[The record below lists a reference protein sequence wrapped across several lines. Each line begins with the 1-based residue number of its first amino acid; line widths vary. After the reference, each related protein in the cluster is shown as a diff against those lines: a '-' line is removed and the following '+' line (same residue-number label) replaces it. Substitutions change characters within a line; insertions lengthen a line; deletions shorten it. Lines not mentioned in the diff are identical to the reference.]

1 MEKIEPALYLI
12 PVTLGETEYQK
23 VLPEYNKKIL
33 RGIKNFIVEN
43 RRSAIRFLKLA
54 DSSIDIDSLEFL
66 ELNEHSDLARI
77 SNYLDPLLKK
87 KLPMGIISEA
97 GCPAVADPGAAV
109 VEMAQKK
116 NLKVVPLSGPSSM
129 IMAVM
134 ASGLNGQSFAFNGYL
149 PVKPNER
156 AAKIRQLENRAWN
169 EKQTQLFIEAPY
181 RNLKM
186 LESILNSCRNETL
199 VCVAAGLTT
208 EQEFIKTL
216 SVAEWKKSNEPPI
229 NKLPAIFLIYRSR
242 KMSMILM
249 GIKHCGKSTQGRI
262 ISKKLSVPF
271 FDTDDVVFEMTGKT
285 PRQIYTELGNEGFQE
300 AEEKACSFL
309 LEKIN
314 SSAEKNAVI
323 ATGGGICGNKKALDV
338 LKKIGTFVFLKT
350 PERIASFRVLR
361 EISVAQDGTLLN
373 VPAFIAKKNPR
384 SVADAKKI
392 FHDFFIER
400 ECIYEQLADVVID
413 MSSSSKEAN
422 AAKIIESVS
431 SKV

>member
-1 MEKIEPALYLI
+1 MS
-12 PVTLGETEYQK
+12 
-23 VLPEYNKKIL
+23 
-33 RGIKNFIVEN
+33 IV
-43 RRSAIRFLKLA
+43 
-54 DSSIDIDSLEFL
+54 
-66 ELNEHSDLARI
+66 
-77 SNYLDPLLKK
+77 
-87 KLPMGIISEA
+87 
-97 GCPAVADPGAAV
+97 
-109 VEMAQKK
+109 
-116 NLKVVPLSGPSSM
+116 
-129 IMAVM
+129 
-134 ASGLNGQSFAFNGYL
+134 
-149 PVKPNER
+149 
-156 AAKIRQLENRAWN
+156 
-169 EKQTQLFIEAPY
+169 
-181 RNLKM
+181 
-186 LESILNSCRNETL
+186 
-199 VCVAAGLTT
+199 
-208 EQEFIKTL
+208 
-216 SVAEWKKSNEPPI
+216 
-229 NKLPAIFLIYRSR
+229 
-242 KMSMILM
+242 LM

-271 FDTDDVVFEMTGKT
+271 FDTDDVIFEMTGKT

>member
-1 MEKIEPALYLI
+1 M
-12 PVTLGETEYQK
+12 
-23 VLPEYNKKIL
+23 
-33 RGIKNFIVEN
+33 
-43 RRSAIRFLKLA
+43 
-54 DSSIDIDSLEFL
+54 SI
-66 ELNEHSDLARI
+66 
-77 SNYLDPLLKK
+77 
-87 KLPMGIISEA
+87 
-97 GCPAVADPGAAV
+97 
-109 VEMAQKK
+109 
-116 NLKVVPLSGPSSM
+116 
-129 IMAVM
+129 
-134 ASGLNGQSFAFNGYL
+134 
-149 PVKPNER
+149 
-156 AAKIRQLENRAWN
+156 
-169 EKQTQLFIEAPY
+169 
-181 RNLKM
+181 
-186 LESILNSCRNETL
+186 
-199 VCVAAGLTT
+199 
-208 EQEFIKTL
+208 
-216 SVAEWKKSNEPPI
+216 
-229 NKLPAIFLIYRSR
+229 
-242 KMSMILM
+242 ILM

-271 FDTDDVVFEMTGKT
+271 FDTDDVVFEMAGKT

-373 VPAFIAKKNPR
+373 VPAFIAKKDPR

>member
-1 MEKIEPALYLI
+1 M
-12 PVTLGETEYQK
+12 
-23 VLPEYNKKIL
+23 
-33 RGIKNFIVEN
+33 
-43 RRSAIRFLKLA
+43 
-54 DSSIDIDSLEFL
+54 SI
-66 ELNEHSDLARI
+66 
-77 SNYLDPLLKK
+77 
-87 KLPMGIISEA
+87 
-97 GCPAVADPGAAV
+97 
-109 VEMAQKK
+109 
-116 NLKVVPLSGPSSM
+116 
-129 IMAVM
+129 
-134 ASGLNGQSFAFNGYL
+134 
-149 PVKPNER
+149 
-156 AAKIRQLENRAWN
+156 
-169 EKQTQLFIEAPY
+169 
-181 RNLKM
+181 
-186 LESILNSCRNETL
+186 
-199 VCVAAGLTT
+199 
-208 EQEFIKTL
+208 
-216 SVAEWKKSNEPPI
+216 
-229 NKLPAIFLIYRSR
+229 
-242 KMSMILM
+242 ILM

-373 VPAFIAKKNPR
+373 VPAFIEKKNPR

>member
-1 MEKIEPALYLI
+1 M
-12 PVTLGETEYQK
+12 
-23 VLPEYNKKIL
+23 
-33 RGIKNFIVEN
+33 
-43 RRSAIRFLKLA
+43 
-54 DSSIDIDSLEFL
+54 SI
-66 ELNEHSDLARI
+66 
-77 SNYLDPLLKK
+77 
-87 KLPMGIISEA
+87 
-97 GCPAVADPGAAV
+97 
-109 VEMAQKK
+109 
-116 NLKVVPLSGPSSM
+116 
-129 IMAVM
+129 
-134 ASGLNGQSFAFNGYL
+134 
-149 PVKPNER
+149 
-156 AAKIRQLENRAWN
+156 
-169 EKQTQLFIEAPY
+169 
-181 RNLKM
+181 
-186 LESILNSCRNETL
+186 
-199 VCVAAGLTT
+199 
-208 EQEFIKTL
+208 
-216 SVAEWKKSNEPPI
+216 
-229 NKLPAIFLIYRSR
+229 
-242 KMSMILM
+242 ILM

-422 AAKIIESVS
+422 AAKINESVS
-431 SKV
+431 AKV

>member
-1 MEKIEPALYLI
+1 M
-12 PVTLGETEYQK
+12 
-23 VLPEYNKKIL
+23 
-33 RGIKNFIVEN
+33 
-43 RRSAIRFLKLA
+43 
-54 DSSIDIDSLEFL
+54 SI
-66 ELNEHSDLARI
+66 
-77 SNYLDPLLKK
+77 
-87 KLPMGIISEA
+87 
-97 GCPAVADPGAAV
+97 
-109 VEMAQKK
+109 
-116 NLKVVPLSGPSSM
+116 
-129 IMAVM
+129 
-134 ASGLNGQSFAFNGYL
+134 
-149 PVKPNER
+149 
-156 AAKIRQLENRAWN
+156 
-169 EKQTQLFIEAPY
+169 
-181 RNLKM
+181 
-186 LESILNSCRNETL
+186 
-199 VCVAAGLTT
+199 
-208 EQEFIKTL
+208 
-216 SVAEWKKSNEPPI
+216 
-229 NKLPAIFLIYRSR
+229 
-242 KMSMILM
+242 ILM

-285 PRQIYTELGNEGFQE
+285 PRQIYTKLGNEGFQE

-373 VPAFIAKKNPR
+373 VPAFIAKKSPR

>member
-1 MEKIEPALYLI
+1 M
-12 PVTLGETEYQK
+12 
-23 VLPEYNKKIL
+23 
-33 RGIKNFIVEN
+33 
-43 RRSAIRFLKLA
+43 
-54 DSSIDIDSLEFL
+54 SI
-66 ELNEHSDLARI
+66 
-77 SNYLDPLLKK
+77 
-87 KLPMGIISEA
+87 
-97 GCPAVADPGAAV
+97 
-109 VEMAQKK
+109 
-116 NLKVVPLSGPSSM
+116 
-129 IMAVM
+129 
-134 ASGLNGQSFAFNGYL
+134 
-149 PVKPNER
+149 
-156 AAKIRQLENRAWN
+156 
-169 EKQTQLFIEAPY
+169 
-181 RNLKM
+181 
-186 LESILNSCRNETL
+186 
-199 VCVAAGLTT
+199 
-208 EQEFIKTL
+208 
-216 SVAEWKKSNEPPI
+216 
-229 NKLPAIFLIYRSR
+229 
-242 KMSMILM
+242 ILM

-271 FDTDDVVFEMTGKT
+271 FDTDDVIFEMTGKT

-323 ATGGGICGNKKALDV
+323 ATGGGICRNKKALDV

>member
-1 MEKIEPALYLI
+1 M
-12 PVTLGETEYQK
+12 
-23 VLPEYNKKIL
+23 
-33 RGIKNFIVEN
+33 
-43 RRSAIRFLKLA
+43 
-54 DSSIDIDSLEFL
+54 SI
-66 ELNEHSDLARI
+66 
-77 SNYLDPLLKK
+77 
-87 KLPMGIISEA
+87 
-97 GCPAVADPGAAV
+97 
-109 VEMAQKK
+109 
-116 NLKVVPLSGPSSM
+116 
-129 IMAVM
+129 
-134 ASGLNGQSFAFNGYL
+134 
-149 PVKPNER
+149 
-156 AAKIRQLENRAWN
+156 
-169 EKQTQLFIEAPY
+169 
-181 RNLKM
+181 
-186 LESILNSCRNETL
+186 
-199 VCVAAGLTT
+199 
-208 EQEFIKTL
+208 
-216 SVAEWKKSNEPPI
+216 
-229 NKLPAIFLIYRSR
+229 
-242 KMSMILM
+242 ILM

-271 FDTDDVVFEMTGKT
+271 FDTDDVIFEMTGKT

-392 FHDFFIER
+392 FHNFFIER

>member
-1 MEKIEPALYLI
+1 M
-12 PVTLGETEYQK
+12 
-23 VLPEYNKKIL
+23 
-33 RGIKNFIVEN
+33 
-43 RRSAIRFLKLA
+43 
-54 DSSIDIDSLEFL
+54 SI
-66 ELNEHSDLARI
+66 
-77 SNYLDPLLKK
+77 
-87 KLPMGIISEA
+87 
-97 GCPAVADPGAAV
+97 
-109 VEMAQKK
+109 
-116 NLKVVPLSGPSSM
+116 
-129 IMAVM
+129 
-134 ASGLNGQSFAFNGYL
+134 
-149 PVKPNER
+149 
-156 AAKIRQLENRAWN
+156 
-169 EKQTQLFIEAPY
+169 
-181 RNLKM
+181 
-186 LESILNSCRNETL
+186 
-199 VCVAAGLTT
+199 
-208 EQEFIKTL
+208 
-216 SVAEWKKSNEPPI
+216 
-229 NKLPAIFLIYRSR
+229 
-242 KMSMILM
+242 ILM

-271 FDTDDVVFEMTGKT
+271 FDTDDVIFEMTGKT

-384 SVADAKKI
+384 SIADAKKI

>member
-1 MEKIEPALYLI
+1 M
-12 PVTLGETEYQK
+12 
-23 VLPEYNKKIL
+23 
-33 RGIKNFIVEN
+33 
-43 RRSAIRFLKLA
+43 
-54 DSSIDIDSLEFL
+54 SI
-66 ELNEHSDLARI
+66 
-77 SNYLDPLLKK
+77 
-87 KLPMGIISEA
+87 
-97 GCPAVADPGAAV
+97 
-109 VEMAQKK
+109 
-116 NLKVVPLSGPSSM
+116 
-129 IMAVM
+129 
-134 ASGLNGQSFAFNGYL
+134 
-149 PVKPNER
+149 
-156 AAKIRQLENRAWN
+156 
-169 EKQTQLFIEAPY
+169 
-181 RNLKM
+181 
-186 LESILNSCRNETL
+186 
-199 VCVAAGLTT
+199 
-208 EQEFIKTL
+208 
-216 SVAEWKKSNEPPI
+216 
-229 NKLPAIFLIYRSR
+229 
-242 KMSMILM
+242 ILM

-300 AEEKACSFL
+300 AEEKACLFL

-323 ATGGGICGNKKALDV
+323 ATGGGICTNKKALDV

>member
-1 MEKIEPALYLI
+1 M
-12 PVTLGETEYQK
+12 
-23 VLPEYNKKIL
+23 
-33 RGIKNFIVEN
+33 
-43 RRSAIRFLKLA
+43 
-54 DSSIDIDSLEFL
+54 SI
-66 ELNEHSDLARI
+66 
-77 SNYLDPLLKK
+77 
-87 KLPMGIISEA
+87 
-97 GCPAVADPGAAV
+97 
-109 VEMAQKK
+109 
-116 NLKVVPLSGPSSM
+116 
-129 IMAVM
+129 
-134 ASGLNGQSFAFNGYL
+134 
-149 PVKPNER
+149 
-156 AAKIRQLENRAWN
+156 
-169 EKQTQLFIEAPY
+169 
-181 RNLKM
+181 
-186 LESILNSCRNETL
+186 
-199 VCVAAGLTT
+199 
-208 EQEFIKTL
+208 
-216 SVAEWKKSNEPPI
+216 
-229 NKLPAIFLIYRSR
+229 
-242 KMSMILM
+242 ILM

-271 FDTDDVVFEMTGKT
+271 FDTDDVIFEMIGKT

>member
-1 MEKIEPALYLI
+1 M
-12 PVTLGETEYQK
+12 
-23 VLPEYNKKIL
+23 
-33 RGIKNFIVEN
+33 
-43 RRSAIRFLKLA
+43 
-54 DSSIDIDSLEFL
+54 SI
-66 ELNEHSDLARI
+66 
-77 SNYLDPLLKK
+77 
-87 KLPMGIISEA
+87 
-97 GCPAVADPGAAV
+97 
-109 VEMAQKK
+109 
-116 NLKVVPLSGPSSM
+116 
-129 IMAVM
+129 
-134 ASGLNGQSFAFNGYL
+134 
-149 PVKPNER
+149 
-156 AAKIRQLENRAWN
+156 
-169 EKQTQLFIEAPY
+169 
-181 RNLKM
+181 
-186 LESILNSCRNETL
+186 
-199 VCVAAGLTT
+199 
-208 EQEFIKTL
+208 
-216 SVAEWKKSNEPPI
+216 
-229 NKLPAIFLIYRSR
+229 
-242 KMSMILM
+242 ILM

-271 FDTDDVVFEMTGKT
+271 FDTDDVIFEMTGKT
-285 PRQIYTELGNEGFQE
+285 PRQIYTELGNEGFHK

>member
-1 MEKIEPALYLI
+1 M
-12 PVTLGETEYQK
+12 
-23 VLPEYNKKIL
+23 
-33 RGIKNFIVEN
+33 
-43 RRSAIRFLKLA
+43 
-54 DSSIDIDSLEFL
+54 SI
-66 ELNEHSDLARI
+66 
-77 SNYLDPLLKK
+77 
-87 KLPMGIISEA
+87 
-97 GCPAVADPGAAV
+97 
-109 VEMAQKK
+109 
-116 NLKVVPLSGPSSM
+116 
-129 IMAVM
+129 
-134 ASGLNGQSFAFNGYL
+134 
-149 PVKPNER
+149 
-156 AAKIRQLENRAWN
+156 
-169 EKQTQLFIEAPY
+169 
-181 RNLKM
+181 
-186 LESILNSCRNETL
+186 
-199 VCVAAGLTT
+199 
-208 EQEFIKTL
+208 
-216 SVAEWKKSNEPPI
+216 
-229 NKLPAIFLIYRSR
+229 
-242 KMSMILM
+242 ILM

-271 FDTDDVVFEMTGKT
+271 FDTDDVIFEMTGKT
-285 PRQIYTELGNEGFQE
+285 PRQIYTELGNEVFQE

>member
-1 MEKIEPALYLI
+1 MS
-12 PVTLGETEYQK
+12 
-23 VLPEYNKKIL
+23 
-33 RGIKNFIVEN
+33 IV
-43 RRSAIRFLKLA
+43 
-54 DSSIDIDSLEFL
+54 
-66 ELNEHSDLARI
+66 
-77 SNYLDPLLKK
+77 
-87 KLPMGIISEA
+87 
-97 GCPAVADPGAAV
+97 
-109 VEMAQKK
+109 
-116 NLKVVPLSGPSSM
+116 
-129 IMAVM
+129 
-134 ASGLNGQSFAFNGYL
+134 
-149 PVKPNER
+149 
-156 AAKIRQLENRAWN
+156 
-169 EKQTQLFIEAPY
+169 
-181 RNLKM
+181 
-186 LESILNSCRNETL
+186 
-199 VCVAAGLTT
+199 
-208 EQEFIKTL
+208 
-216 SVAEWKKSNEPPI
+216 
-229 NKLPAIFLIYRSR
+229 
-242 KMSMILM
+242 LM

-271 FDTDDVVFEMTGKT
+271 FDTDDVIFEMTGKT

-300 AEEKACSFL
+300 AEEKACLFL

>member
-1 MEKIEPALYLI
+1 M
-12 PVTLGETEYQK
+12 
-23 VLPEYNKKIL
+23 
-33 RGIKNFIVEN
+33 
-43 RRSAIRFLKLA
+43 
-54 DSSIDIDSLEFL
+54 SI
-66 ELNEHSDLARI
+66 
-77 SNYLDPLLKK
+77 
-87 KLPMGIISEA
+87 
-97 GCPAVADPGAAV
+97 
-109 VEMAQKK
+109 
-116 NLKVVPLSGPSSM
+116 
-129 IMAVM
+129 
-134 ASGLNGQSFAFNGYL
+134 
-149 PVKPNER
+149 
-156 AAKIRQLENRAWN
+156 
-169 EKQTQLFIEAPY
+169 
-181 RNLKM
+181 
-186 LESILNSCRNETL
+186 
-199 VCVAAGLTT
+199 
-208 EQEFIKTL
+208 
-216 SVAEWKKSNEPPI
+216 
-229 NKLPAIFLIYRSR
+229 
-242 KMSMILM
+242 ILM

-271 FDTDDVVFEMTGKT
+271 FDTDDVIFEMTGKT

-338 LKKIGTFVFLKT
+338 LKKIGAFVFLKT

-400 ECIYEQLADVVID
+400 ECIYEQLADVIID

>member
-1 MEKIEPALYLI
+1 M
-12 PVTLGETEYQK
+12 
-23 VLPEYNKKIL
+23 
-33 RGIKNFIVEN
+33 
-43 RRSAIRFLKLA
+43 
-54 DSSIDIDSLEFL
+54 SI
-66 ELNEHSDLARI
+66 
-77 SNYLDPLLKK
+77 
-87 KLPMGIISEA
+87 
-97 GCPAVADPGAAV
+97 
-109 VEMAQKK
+109 
-116 NLKVVPLSGPSSM
+116 
-129 IMAVM
+129 
-134 ASGLNGQSFAFNGYL
+134 
-149 PVKPNER
+149 
-156 AAKIRQLENRAWN
+156 
-169 EKQTQLFIEAPY
+169 
-181 RNLKM
+181 
-186 LESILNSCRNETL
+186 
-199 VCVAAGLTT
+199 
-208 EQEFIKTL
+208 
-216 SVAEWKKSNEPPI
+216 
-229 NKLPAIFLIYRSR
+229 
-242 KMSMILM
+242 ILM

-262 ISKKLSVPF
+262 ISKKLSVTF

-361 EISVAQDGTLLN
+361 EISVAQDGTILN

>member
-1 MEKIEPALYLI
+1 M
-12 PVTLGETEYQK
+12 
-23 VLPEYNKKIL
+23 
-33 RGIKNFIVEN
+33 
-43 RRSAIRFLKLA
+43 
-54 DSSIDIDSLEFL
+54 SI
-66 ELNEHSDLARI
+66 
-77 SNYLDPLLKK
+77 
-87 KLPMGIISEA
+87 
-97 GCPAVADPGAAV
+97 
-109 VEMAQKK
+109 
-116 NLKVVPLSGPSSM
+116 
-129 IMAVM
+129 
-134 ASGLNGQSFAFNGYL
+134 
-149 PVKPNER
+149 
-156 AAKIRQLENRAWN
+156 
-169 EKQTQLFIEAPY
+169 
-181 RNLKM
+181 
-186 LESILNSCRNETL
+186 
-199 VCVAAGLTT
+199 
-208 EQEFIKTL
+208 
-216 SVAEWKKSNEPPI
+216 
-229 NKLPAIFLIYRSR
+229 
-242 KMSMILM
+242 ILM

-338 LKKIGTFVFLKT
+338 LKKIGAFVFLKT

-392 FHDFFIER
+392 FHNFFIER

>member
-1 MEKIEPALYLI
+1 MS
-12 PVTLGETEYQK
+12 
-23 VLPEYNKKIL
+23 
-33 RGIKNFIVEN
+33 IV
-43 RRSAIRFLKLA
+43 
-54 DSSIDIDSLEFL
+54 
-66 ELNEHSDLARI
+66 
-77 SNYLDPLLKK
+77 
-87 KLPMGIISEA
+87 
-97 GCPAVADPGAAV
+97 
-109 VEMAQKK
+109 
-116 NLKVVPLSGPSSM
+116 
-129 IMAVM
+129 
-134 ASGLNGQSFAFNGYL
+134 
-149 PVKPNER
+149 
-156 AAKIRQLENRAWN
+156 
-169 EKQTQLFIEAPY
+169 
-181 RNLKM
+181 
-186 LESILNSCRNETL
+186 
-199 VCVAAGLTT
+199 
-208 EQEFIKTL
+208 
-216 SVAEWKKSNEPPI
+216 
-229 NKLPAIFLIYRSR
+229 
-242 KMSMILM
+242 LM

-285 PRQIYTELGNEGFQE
+285 PRQMYTELGNEGFQE

>member
-1 MEKIEPALYLI
+1 M
-12 PVTLGETEYQK
+12 
-23 VLPEYNKKIL
+23 
-33 RGIKNFIVEN
+33 
-43 RRSAIRFLKLA
+43 
-54 DSSIDIDSLEFL
+54 SI
-66 ELNEHSDLARI
+66 
-77 SNYLDPLLKK
+77 
-87 KLPMGIISEA
+87 
-97 GCPAVADPGAAV
+97 
-109 VEMAQKK
+109 
-116 NLKVVPLSGPSSM
+116 
-129 IMAVM
+129 
-134 ASGLNGQSFAFNGYL
+134 
-149 PVKPNER
+149 
-156 AAKIRQLENRAWN
+156 
-169 EKQTQLFIEAPY
+169 
-181 RNLKM
+181 
-186 LESILNSCRNETL
+186 
-199 VCVAAGLTT
+199 
-208 EQEFIKTL
+208 
-216 SVAEWKKSNEPPI
+216 
-229 NKLPAIFLIYRSR
+229 
-242 KMSMILM
+242 ILM
-249 GIKHCGKSTQGRI
+249 GIKHCGKTTQGRI

-323 ATGGGICGNKKALDV
+323 ATGGGICENKKALDV

>member
-1 MEKIEPALYLI
+1 M
-12 PVTLGETEYQK
+12 
-23 VLPEYNKKIL
+23 
-33 RGIKNFIVEN
+33 
-43 RRSAIRFLKLA
+43 
-54 DSSIDIDSLEFL
+54 SI
-66 ELNEHSDLARI
+66 
-77 SNYLDPLLKK
+77 
-87 KLPMGIISEA
+87 
-97 GCPAVADPGAAV
+97 
-109 VEMAQKK
+109 
-116 NLKVVPLSGPSSM
+116 
-129 IMAVM
+129 
-134 ASGLNGQSFAFNGYL
+134 
-149 PVKPNER
+149 
-156 AAKIRQLENRAWN
+156 
-169 EKQTQLFIEAPY
+169 
-181 RNLKM
+181 
-186 LESILNSCRNETL
+186 
-199 VCVAAGLTT
+199 
-208 EQEFIKTL
+208 
-216 SVAEWKKSNEPPI
+216 
-229 NKLPAIFLIYRSR
+229 
-242 KMSMILM
+242 ILM

-285 PRQIYTELGNEGFQE
+285 SRQIYTELGNEGFQK

>member
-1 MEKIEPALYLI
+1 M
-12 PVTLGETEYQK
+12 
-23 VLPEYNKKIL
+23 
-33 RGIKNFIVEN
+33 
-43 RRSAIRFLKLA
+43 
-54 DSSIDIDSLEFL
+54 SI
-66 ELNEHSDLARI
+66 
-77 SNYLDPLLKK
+77 
-87 KLPMGIISEA
+87 
-97 GCPAVADPGAAV
+97 
-109 VEMAQKK
+109 
-116 NLKVVPLSGPSSM
+116 
-129 IMAVM
+129 
-134 ASGLNGQSFAFNGYL
+134 
-149 PVKPNER
+149 
-156 AAKIRQLENRAWN
+156 
-169 EKQTQLFIEAPY
+169 
-181 RNLKM
+181 
-186 LESILNSCRNETL
+186 
-199 VCVAAGLTT
+199 
-208 EQEFIKTL
+208 
-216 SVAEWKKSNEPPI
+216 
-229 NKLPAIFLIYRSR
+229 
-242 KMSMILM
+242 ILM

-271 FDTDDVVFEMTGKT
+271 FDTDDVIFEMTGKT

-338 LKKIGTFVFLKT
+338 LKKIGAFVFLKT

-361 EISVAQDGTLLN
+361 EIFVAQDGTLLN
-373 VPAFIAKKNPR
+373 VPAFIANKNPR

-400 ECIYEQLADVVID
+400 ECIYEQLADIVID

>member
-1 MEKIEPALYLI
+1 M
-12 PVTLGETEYQK
+12 
-23 VLPEYNKKIL
+23 
-33 RGIKNFIVEN
+33 
-43 RRSAIRFLKLA
+43 
-54 DSSIDIDSLEFL
+54 SI
-66 ELNEHSDLARI
+66 
-77 SNYLDPLLKK
+77 
-87 KLPMGIISEA
+87 
-97 GCPAVADPGAAV
+97 
-109 VEMAQKK
+109 
-116 NLKVVPLSGPSSM
+116 
-129 IMAVM
+129 
-134 ASGLNGQSFAFNGYL
+134 
-149 PVKPNER
+149 
-156 AAKIRQLENRAWN
+156 
-169 EKQTQLFIEAPY
+169 
-181 RNLKM
+181 
-186 LESILNSCRNETL
+186 
-199 VCVAAGLTT
+199 
-208 EQEFIKTL
+208 
-216 SVAEWKKSNEPPI
+216 
-229 NKLPAIFLIYRSR
+229 
-242 KMSMILM
+242 ILM

-338 LKKIGTFVFLKT
+338 LKKIGTFVFLRT

>member
-1 MEKIEPALYLI
+1 M
-12 PVTLGETEYQK
+12 
-23 VLPEYNKKIL
+23 
-33 RGIKNFIVEN
+33 
-43 RRSAIRFLKLA
+43 
-54 DSSIDIDSLEFL
+54 SI
-66 ELNEHSDLARI
+66 
-77 SNYLDPLLKK
+77 
-87 KLPMGIISEA
+87 
-97 GCPAVADPGAAV
+97 
-109 VEMAQKK
+109 
-116 NLKVVPLSGPSSM
+116 
-129 IMAVM
+129 
-134 ASGLNGQSFAFNGYL
+134 
-149 PVKPNER
+149 
-156 AAKIRQLENRAWN
+156 
-169 EKQTQLFIEAPY
+169 
-181 RNLKM
+181 
-186 LESILNSCRNETL
+186 
-199 VCVAAGLTT
+199 
-208 EQEFIKTL
+208 
-216 SVAEWKKSNEPPI
+216 
-229 NKLPAIFLIYRSR
+229 
-242 KMSMILM
+242 ILM
-249 GIKHCGKSTQGRI
+249 GIKHCGKTTQGRI

-271 FDTDDVVFEMTGKT
+271 FDTDDVIFEMTGKT

>member
-1 MEKIEPALYLI
+1 M
-12 PVTLGETEYQK
+12 
-23 VLPEYNKKIL
+23 
-33 RGIKNFIVEN
+33 
-43 RRSAIRFLKLA
+43 
-54 DSSIDIDSLEFL
+54 SI
-66 ELNEHSDLARI
+66 
-77 SNYLDPLLKK
+77 
-87 KLPMGIISEA
+87 
-97 GCPAVADPGAAV
+97 
-109 VEMAQKK
+109 
-116 NLKVVPLSGPSSM
+116 
-129 IMAVM
+129 
-134 ASGLNGQSFAFNGYL
+134 
-149 PVKPNER
+149 
-156 AAKIRQLENRAWN
+156 
-169 EKQTQLFIEAPY
+169 
-181 RNLKM
+181 
-186 LESILNSCRNETL
+186 
-199 VCVAAGLTT
+199 
-208 EQEFIKTL
+208 
-216 SVAEWKKSNEPPI
+216 
-229 NKLPAIFLIYRSR
+229 
-242 KMSMILM
+242 ILM

-271 FDTDDVVFEMTGKT
+271 FDTDDVIFEMTGKT

-400 ECIYEQLADVVID
+400 ECIYEQQADVVID

>member
-1 MEKIEPALYLI
+1 M
-12 PVTLGETEYQK
+12 
-23 VLPEYNKKIL
+23 
-33 RGIKNFIVEN
+33 
-43 RRSAIRFLKLA
+43 
-54 DSSIDIDSLEFL
+54 SI
-66 ELNEHSDLARI
+66 
-77 SNYLDPLLKK
+77 
-87 KLPMGIISEA
+87 
-97 GCPAVADPGAAV
+97 
-109 VEMAQKK
+109 
-116 NLKVVPLSGPSSM
+116 
-129 IMAVM
+129 
-134 ASGLNGQSFAFNGYL
+134 
-149 PVKPNER
+149 
-156 AAKIRQLENRAWN
+156 
-169 EKQTQLFIEAPY
+169 
-181 RNLKM
+181 
-186 LESILNSCRNETL
+186 
-199 VCVAAGLTT
+199 
-208 EQEFIKTL
+208 
-216 SVAEWKKSNEPPI
+216 
-229 NKLPAIFLIYRSR
+229 
-242 KMSMILM
+242 ILM

-361 EISVAQDGTLLN
+361 EISVAQDGTILN

>member
-1 MEKIEPALYLI
+1 M
-12 PVTLGETEYQK
+12 
-23 VLPEYNKKIL
+23 
-33 RGIKNFIVEN
+33 
-43 RRSAIRFLKLA
+43 
-54 DSSIDIDSLEFL
+54 SI
-66 ELNEHSDLARI
+66 
-77 SNYLDPLLKK
+77 
-87 KLPMGIISEA
+87 
-97 GCPAVADPGAAV
+97 
-109 VEMAQKK
+109 
-116 NLKVVPLSGPSSM
+116 
-129 IMAVM
+129 
-134 ASGLNGQSFAFNGYL
+134 
-149 PVKPNER
+149 
-156 AAKIRQLENRAWN
+156 
-169 EKQTQLFIEAPY
+169 
-181 RNLKM
+181 
-186 LESILNSCRNETL
+186 
-199 VCVAAGLTT
+199 
-208 EQEFIKTL
+208 
-216 SVAEWKKSNEPPI
+216 
-229 NKLPAIFLIYRSR
+229 
-242 KMSMILM
+242 ILM

-271 FDTDDVVFEMTGKT
+271 FDTDDVIFEMIGKT

-300 AEEKACSFL
+300 AEEKACLFL

-384 SVADAKKI
+384 SIADAKKI

>member
-1 MEKIEPALYLI
+1 M
-12 PVTLGETEYQK
+12 
-23 VLPEYNKKIL
+23 
-33 RGIKNFIVEN
+33 
-43 RRSAIRFLKLA
+43 
-54 DSSIDIDSLEFL
+54 SI
-66 ELNEHSDLARI
+66 
-77 SNYLDPLLKK
+77 
-87 KLPMGIISEA
+87 
-97 GCPAVADPGAAV
+97 
-109 VEMAQKK
+109 
-116 NLKVVPLSGPSSM
+116 
-129 IMAVM
+129 
-134 ASGLNGQSFAFNGYL
+134 
-149 PVKPNER
+149 
-156 AAKIRQLENRAWN
+156 
-169 EKQTQLFIEAPY
+169 
-181 RNLKM
+181 
-186 LESILNSCRNETL
+186 
-199 VCVAAGLTT
+199 
-208 EQEFIKTL
+208 
-216 SVAEWKKSNEPPI
+216 
-229 NKLPAIFLIYRSR
+229 
-242 KMSMILM
+242 ILM

-271 FDTDDVVFEMTGKT
+271 FDTDDVIFEMTGKT

-338 LKKIGTFVFLKT
+338 LKKIGAFVFLKT

-384 SVADAKKI
+384 SVANAKKI

>member
-1 MEKIEPALYLI
+1 M
-12 PVTLGETEYQK
+12 
-23 VLPEYNKKIL
+23 
-33 RGIKNFIVEN
+33 
-43 RRSAIRFLKLA
+43 
-54 DSSIDIDSLEFL
+54 SI
-66 ELNEHSDLARI
+66 
-77 SNYLDPLLKK
+77 
-87 KLPMGIISEA
+87 
-97 GCPAVADPGAAV
+97 
-109 VEMAQKK
+109 
-116 NLKVVPLSGPSSM
+116 
-129 IMAVM
+129 
-134 ASGLNGQSFAFNGYL
+134 
-149 PVKPNER
+149 
-156 AAKIRQLENRAWN
+156 
-169 EKQTQLFIEAPY
+169 
-181 RNLKM
+181 
-186 LESILNSCRNETL
+186 
-199 VCVAAGLTT
+199 
-208 EQEFIKTL
+208 
-216 SVAEWKKSNEPPI
+216 
-229 NKLPAIFLIYRSR
+229 
-242 KMSMILM
+242 ILM

-271 FDTDDVVFEMTGKT
+271 FDTDDVIFEMTGKT

-361 EISVAQDGTLLN
+361 EISVAQDGTILN

-413 MSSSSKEAN
+413 MSSSFKEAN

>member
-1 MEKIEPALYLI
+1 MS
-12 PVTLGETEYQK
+12 
-23 VLPEYNKKIL
+23 
-33 RGIKNFIVEN
+33 IV
-43 RRSAIRFLKLA
+43 
-54 DSSIDIDSLEFL
+54 
-66 ELNEHSDLARI
+66 
-77 SNYLDPLLKK
+77 
-87 KLPMGIISEA
+87 
-97 GCPAVADPGAAV
+97 
-109 VEMAQKK
+109 
-116 NLKVVPLSGPSSM
+116 
-129 IMAVM
+129 
-134 ASGLNGQSFAFNGYL
+134 
-149 PVKPNER
+149 
-156 AAKIRQLENRAWN
+156 
-169 EKQTQLFIEAPY
+169 
-181 RNLKM
+181 
-186 LESILNSCRNETL
+186 
-199 VCVAAGLTT
+199 
-208 EQEFIKTL
+208 
-216 SVAEWKKSNEPPI
+216 
-229 NKLPAIFLIYRSR
+229 
-242 KMSMILM
+242 LM

-300 AEEKACSFL
+300 AEEKACLFL

>member
-1 MEKIEPALYLI
+1 M
-12 PVTLGETEYQK
+12 
-23 VLPEYNKKIL
+23 
-33 RGIKNFIVEN
+33 
-43 RRSAIRFLKLA
+43 
-54 DSSIDIDSLEFL
+54 SI
-66 ELNEHSDLARI
+66 
-77 SNYLDPLLKK
+77 
-87 KLPMGIISEA
+87 
-97 GCPAVADPGAAV
+97 
-109 VEMAQKK
+109 
-116 NLKVVPLSGPSSM
+116 
-129 IMAVM
+129 
-134 ASGLNGQSFAFNGYL
+134 
-149 PVKPNER
+149 
-156 AAKIRQLENRAWN
+156 
-169 EKQTQLFIEAPY
+169 
-181 RNLKM
+181 
-186 LESILNSCRNETL
+186 
-199 VCVAAGLTT
+199 
-208 EQEFIKTL
+208 
-216 SVAEWKKSNEPPI
+216 
-229 NKLPAIFLIYRSR
+229 
-242 KMSMILM
+242 ILM

-413 MSSSSKEAN
+413 MSSSSKKAN

>member
-1 MEKIEPALYLI
+1 
-12 PVTLGETEYQK
+12 
-23 VLPEYNKKIL
+23 
-33 RGIKNFIVEN
+33 
-43 RRSAIRFLKLA
+43 
-54 DSSIDIDSLEFL
+54 
-66 ELNEHSDLARI
+66 
-77 SNYLDPLLKK
+77 
-87 KLPMGIISEA
+87 
-97 GCPAVADPGAAV
+97 
-109 VEMAQKK
+109 
-116 NLKVVPLSGPSSM
+116 
-129 IMAVM
+129 
-134 ASGLNGQSFAFNGYL
+134 
-149 PVKPNER
+149 
-156 AAKIRQLENRAWN
+156 
-169 EKQTQLFIEAPY
+169 
-181 RNLKM
+181 
-186 LESILNSCRNETL
+186 
-199 VCVAAGLTT
+199 
-208 EQEFIKTL
+208 
-216 SVAEWKKSNEPPI
+216 
-229 NKLPAIFLIYRSR
+229 
-242 KMSMILM
+242 MSMILM

-323 ATGGGICGNKKALDV
+323 ATGGGICGNKKALVV

>member
-1 MEKIEPALYLI
+1 M
-12 PVTLGETEYQK
+12 
-23 VLPEYNKKIL
+23 
-33 RGIKNFIVEN
+33 
-43 RRSAIRFLKLA
+43 
-54 DSSIDIDSLEFL
+54 SI
-66 ELNEHSDLARI
+66 
-77 SNYLDPLLKK
+77 
-87 KLPMGIISEA
+87 
-97 GCPAVADPGAAV
+97 
-109 VEMAQKK
+109 
-116 NLKVVPLSGPSSM
+116 
-129 IMAVM
+129 
-134 ASGLNGQSFAFNGYL
+134 
-149 PVKPNER
+149 
-156 AAKIRQLENRAWN
+156 
-169 EKQTQLFIEAPY
+169 
-181 RNLKM
+181 
-186 LESILNSCRNETL
+186 
-199 VCVAAGLTT
+199 
-208 EQEFIKTL
+208 
-216 SVAEWKKSNEPPI
+216 
-229 NKLPAIFLIYRSR
+229 
-242 KMSMILM
+242 ILM

-350 PERIASFRVLR
+350 PERIASFRVLW

-384 SVADAKKI
+384 SIADAKKI

>member
-1 MEKIEPALYLI
+1 M
-12 PVTLGETEYQK
+12 
-23 VLPEYNKKIL
+23 
-33 RGIKNFIVEN
+33 
-43 RRSAIRFLKLA
+43 
-54 DSSIDIDSLEFL
+54 SI
-66 ELNEHSDLARI
+66 
-77 SNYLDPLLKK
+77 
-87 KLPMGIISEA
+87 
-97 GCPAVADPGAAV
+97 
-109 VEMAQKK
+109 
-116 NLKVVPLSGPSSM
+116 
-129 IMAVM
+129 
-134 ASGLNGQSFAFNGYL
+134 
-149 PVKPNER
+149 
-156 AAKIRQLENRAWN
+156 
-169 EKQTQLFIEAPY
+169 
-181 RNLKM
+181 
-186 LESILNSCRNETL
+186 
-199 VCVAAGLTT
+199 
-208 EQEFIKTL
+208 
-216 SVAEWKKSNEPPI
+216 
-229 NKLPAIFLIYRSR
+229 
-242 KMSMILM
+242 ILM

-271 FDTDDVVFEMTGKT
+271 FDTDDVIFEMTGKT

-338 LKKIGTFVFLKT
+338 LKKIGTFVFLRT

-384 SVADAKKI
+384 SVIDAKKI

>member
-1 MEKIEPALYLI
+1 M
-12 PVTLGETEYQK
+12 
-23 VLPEYNKKIL
+23 
-33 RGIKNFIVEN
+33 
-43 RRSAIRFLKLA
+43 
-54 DSSIDIDSLEFL
+54 SI
-66 ELNEHSDLARI
+66 
-77 SNYLDPLLKK
+77 
-87 KLPMGIISEA
+87 
-97 GCPAVADPGAAV
+97 
-109 VEMAQKK
+109 
-116 NLKVVPLSGPSSM
+116 
-129 IMAVM
+129 
-134 ASGLNGQSFAFNGYL
+134 
-149 PVKPNER
+149 
-156 AAKIRQLENRAWN
+156 
-169 EKQTQLFIEAPY
+169 
-181 RNLKM
+181 
-186 LESILNSCRNETL
+186 
-199 VCVAAGLTT
+199 
-208 EQEFIKTL
+208 
-216 SVAEWKKSNEPPI
+216 
-229 NKLPAIFLIYRSR
+229 
-242 KMSMILM
+242 ILM

-309 LEKIN
+309 IEKIN
-314 SSAEKNAVI
+314 YKDKKNAVI

-413 MSSSSKEAN
+413 MSGSSKESN
-422 AAKIIESVS
+422 AAKIIEAVS

>member
-1 MEKIEPALYLI
+1 M
-12 PVTLGETEYQK
+12 
-23 VLPEYNKKIL
+23 
-33 RGIKNFIVEN
+33 
-43 RRSAIRFLKLA
+43 
-54 DSSIDIDSLEFL
+54 SI
-66 ELNEHSDLARI
+66 
-77 SNYLDPLLKK
+77 
-87 KLPMGIISEA
+87 
-97 GCPAVADPGAAV
+97 
-109 VEMAQKK
+109 
-116 NLKVVPLSGPSSM
+116 
-129 IMAVM
+129 
-134 ASGLNGQSFAFNGYL
+134 
-149 PVKPNER
+149 
-156 AAKIRQLENRAWN
+156 
-169 EKQTQLFIEAPY
+169 
-181 RNLKM
+181 
-186 LESILNSCRNETL
+186 
-199 VCVAAGLTT
+199 
-208 EQEFIKTL
+208 
-216 SVAEWKKSNEPPI
+216 
-229 NKLPAIFLIYRSR
+229 
-242 KMSMILM
+242 ILM

-271 FDTDDVVFEMTGKT
+271 FDTDDVIFEMTGKT

-350 PERIASFRVLR
+350 PERIASLRVLR

>member
-1 MEKIEPALYLI
+1 M
-12 PVTLGETEYQK
+12 
-23 VLPEYNKKIL
+23 
-33 RGIKNFIVEN
+33 
-43 RRSAIRFLKLA
+43 
-54 DSSIDIDSLEFL
+54 SI
-66 ELNEHSDLARI
+66 
-77 SNYLDPLLKK
+77 
-87 KLPMGIISEA
+87 
-97 GCPAVADPGAAV
+97 
-109 VEMAQKK
+109 
-116 NLKVVPLSGPSSM
+116 
-129 IMAVM
+129 
-134 ASGLNGQSFAFNGYL
+134 
-149 PVKPNER
+149 
-156 AAKIRQLENRAWN
+156 
-169 EKQTQLFIEAPY
+169 
-181 RNLKM
+181 
-186 LESILNSCRNETL
+186 
-199 VCVAAGLTT
+199 
-208 EQEFIKTL
+208 
-216 SVAEWKKSNEPPI
+216 
-229 NKLPAIFLIYRSR
+229 
-242 KMSMILM
+242 ILM

-338 LKKIGTFVFLKT
+338 LKKIGVFVFLKT

-422 AAKIIESVS
+422 AAKIIEAVS

>member
-1 MEKIEPALYLI
+1 M
-12 PVTLGETEYQK
+12 
-23 VLPEYNKKIL
+23 
-33 RGIKNFIVEN
+33 
-43 RRSAIRFLKLA
+43 
-54 DSSIDIDSLEFL
+54 SI
-66 ELNEHSDLARI
+66 
-77 SNYLDPLLKK
+77 
-87 KLPMGIISEA
+87 
-97 GCPAVADPGAAV
+97 
-109 VEMAQKK
+109 
-116 NLKVVPLSGPSSM
+116 
-129 IMAVM
+129 
-134 ASGLNGQSFAFNGYL
+134 
-149 PVKPNER
+149 
-156 AAKIRQLENRAWN
+156 
-169 EKQTQLFIEAPY
+169 
-181 RNLKM
+181 
-186 LESILNSCRNETL
+186 
-199 VCVAAGLTT
+199 
-208 EQEFIKTL
+208 
-216 SVAEWKKSNEPPI
+216 
-229 NKLPAIFLIYRSR
+229 
-242 KMSMILM
+242 ILM

-271 FDTDDVVFEMTGKT
+271 FDTDDVIFEMTGKT
-285 PRQIYTELGNEGFQE
+285 PRQIYTELGNEGFQK

-338 LKKIGTFVFLKT
+338 LKKIGAFVFLKT

>member
-1 MEKIEPALYLI
+1 M
-12 PVTLGETEYQK
+12 
-23 VLPEYNKKIL
+23 
-33 RGIKNFIVEN
+33 
-43 RRSAIRFLKLA
+43 
-54 DSSIDIDSLEFL
+54 SI
-66 ELNEHSDLARI
+66 
-77 SNYLDPLLKK
+77 
-87 KLPMGIISEA
+87 
-97 GCPAVADPGAAV
+97 
-109 VEMAQKK
+109 
-116 NLKVVPLSGPSSM
+116 
-129 IMAVM
+129 
-134 ASGLNGQSFAFNGYL
+134 
-149 PVKPNER
+149 
-156 AAKIRQLENRAWN
+156 
-169 EKQTQLFIEAPY
+169 
-181 RNLKM
+181 
-186 LESILNSCRNETL
+186 
-199 VCVAAGLTT
+199 
-208 EQEFIKTL
+208 
-216 SVAEWKKSNEPPI
+216 
-229 NKLPAIFLIYRSR
+229 
-242 KMSMILM
+242 ILM

-262 ISKKLSVPF
+262 ISKKLSVLF
-271 FDTDDVVFEMTGKT
+271 FDTDDVIFEMTGKT